1 MCNTYQKYLKVILLV
16 VIWEFKSAS
25 GDEETQEEFPKC
37 PLDKIGEA
45 EENWMIWKTNLP
57 SICHILNMWWKK
69 SGSFSNP
76 PARSFCSTRN
86 LPAVTFLDGLKPAG
100 MSKKCVCVYINIY
113 GVKGIFFVHNCH
125 SITWCSWLS
134 CPDFDLCIY
143 SFLFAGTQLQIVFGE
158 MRDDTISHDHVP
170 KKRNSH
176 RSQPDKKLVQLNYPP
191 VPCFKRMKWNETIK

>member
-45 EENWMIWKTNLP
+45 EENLE
-57 SICHILNMWWKK
+57 
-69 SGSFSNP
+69 G

-100 MSKKCVCVYINIY
+100 MSKKCVCVYIYIY
-113 GVKGIFFVHNCH
+113 KYIWRKG
-125 SITWCSWLS
+125 
-134 CPDFDLCIY
+134 
-143 SFLFAGTQLQIVFGE
+143 
-158 MRDDTISHDHVP
+158 
-170 KKRNSH
+170 
-176 RSQPDKKLVQLNYPP
+176 
-191 VPCFKRMKWNETIK
+191 